1 MSNRASASCAFI
13 LTLLLLEVGCAGTGT
28 KQNSPPPQLSIT
40 ISPTSANVRAG
51 ASQAFT
57 AQLSNATN
65 QNVTWAVNGISGG
78 NSTIGT
84 ISSTGSYVAPAMLP
98 NPNTVNVGV
107 ASVQDSSIKASSAV
121 TLWNVTPNLT
131 SVTPTS
137 FNTGSYTLT
146 LNGSQFVSGAQVTF
160 GGSVLPT
167 AYVSATK
174 LTASGSETTAGIY
187 AVEVTNPSPGSSASG
202 SLNVTVTTPSGGNPH
217 HRLPHQ
223 ARAAE
228 SVRARAAA

>member
-1 MSNRASASCAFI
+1 MPRECPRRTASASTNQVSRRAIGLNLYLRPVVCCASGRDDEVKTFARDPWAPLEIPLSKRASASCAFI

-28 KQNSPPPQLSIT
+28 KQNPPPPPPQLSIT

-57 AQLSNATN
+57 AQLTNATN
-65 QNVTWAVNGISGG
+65 QNVTWEVNGISGG

-107 ASVQDSSIKASSAV
+107 ASVQDSSIKTSSAV

-137 FNTGSYTLT
+137 FNTGSFTLT
-146 LNGSQFVSGAQVTF
+146 
-160 GGSVLPT
+160 
-167 AYVSATK
+167 
-174 LTASGSETTAGIY
+174 
-187 AVEVTNPSPGSSASG
+187 
-202 SLNVTVTTPSGGNPH
+202 
-217 HRLPHQ
+217 
-223 ARAAE
+223 
-228 SVRARAAA
+228 